1 MGLKKVE
8 EIYQELLEDFSKRI
22 GRDVSHSCD
31 LAVRLY
37 AVAAQVQAL
46 YAQMDW
52 VQRQSFPQTAQGI
65 YLDYH
70 AQTRALERRDAV
82 KATGTMRFSVR
93 TAPQEALSI
102 PAGTVCLNA
111 AGVRYE
117 TVQETALAAGE
128 TFVDAPAQA
137 VEAGAAGNTAA
148 DTVLFL
154 SAPPAGIVSCSN
166 STAFAGGEDEEDDE
180 SLRER
185 ILDSYQRLPNGANA
199 AFYETEAML
208 YPGVAA
214 ARAVGRARGIGTV
227 DVYVATTAGV
237 PEEALLREIQ
247 ADLERKRE
255 IAVDVQVKAPA
266 TKAVDIAVGVQV
278 GTGETL
284 ETAKKTVEAALRAY
298 FTGARLGCA
307 VPLSEL
313 YALLNGLHGI
323 AGYRILLPADDV
335 AASVSVL
342 PVLGELSVQTL
353 E

>member
-1 MGLKKVE
+1 M
-8 EIYQELLEDFSKRI
+8 
-22 GRDVSHSCD
+22 
-31 LAVRLY
+31 
-37 AVAAQVQAL
+37 
-46 YAQMDW
+46 
-52 VQRQSFPQTAQGI
+52 
-65 YLDYH
+65 
-70 AQTRALERRDAV
+70 
-82 KATGTMRFSVR
+82 
-93 TAPQEALSI
+93 
-102 PAGTVCLNA
+102 
-111 AGVRYE
+111 
-117 TVQETALAAGE
+117 
-128 TFVDAPAQA
+128 
-137 VEAGAAGNTAA
+137 
-148 DTVLFL
+148 
-154 SAPPAGIVSCSN
+154 
-166 STAFAGGEDEEDDE
+166 
-180 SLRER
+180 
-185 ILDSYQRLPNGANA
+185 DSYQRLPNGANA